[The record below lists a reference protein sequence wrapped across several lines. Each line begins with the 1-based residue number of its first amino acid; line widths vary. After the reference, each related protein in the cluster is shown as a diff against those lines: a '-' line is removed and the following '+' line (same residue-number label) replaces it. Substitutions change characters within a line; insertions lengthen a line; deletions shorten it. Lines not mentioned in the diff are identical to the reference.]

1 MQIIGF
7 LNPSKRWIHVFGTIN
22 FRMNEKKKENKEKKN
37 FFKVIWLGQVKG
49 EMKVF
54 SPQVYQF
61 FFFFSK

>member
-1 MQIIGF
+1 
-7 LNPSKRWIHVFGTIN
+7 
-22 FRMNEKKKENKEKKN
+22 MNEKKKENKEKKN

-61 FFFFSK
+61 FFFFFQNREKPWPNKI

>member
-1 MQIIGF
+1 M
-7 LNPSKRWIHVFGTIN
+7 K
-22 FRMNEKKKENKEKKN
+22 KKKENKEKKN

-61 FFFFSK
+61 FFFFFKIEKNLGRTKLNG